1 MQCET
6 CQYELH
12 FVVCFS
18 SEKVLQNLPKNNRT
32 KKQIDAEIQVTLKR
46 APARK
51 RTEDKMFCRLSQQIT
66 KLNYKLTLLASECL
80 FHKFCYLNYLLV
92 LLFQSNQDNLYQVKR
107 YILVRVVAWTCI
119 CLLWRFHFYDF
130 ILVALLS
137 TFPSSCFNLF
147 FLLSILKWL
156 LGCRGVFKTQS
167 NICDG
172 TFYKN
177 SYRRSAV
184 N

>member
-1 MQCET
+1 MLNISFVISFLFMIVPVRESTVHACFHIKLLFFSESIALTRITTCSEQELFFRIIAISTRYECET

-92 LLFQSNQDNLYQVKR
+92 LLFQSNKDNLYQVKR
-107 YILVRVVAWTCI
+107 
-119 CLLWRFHFYDF
+119 
-130 ILVALLS
+130 
-137 TFPSSCFNLF
+137 
-147 FLLSILKWL
+147 
-156 LGCRGVFKTQS
+156 
-167 NICDG
+167 
-172 TFYKN
+172 
-177 SYRRSAV
+177 
-184 N
+184 